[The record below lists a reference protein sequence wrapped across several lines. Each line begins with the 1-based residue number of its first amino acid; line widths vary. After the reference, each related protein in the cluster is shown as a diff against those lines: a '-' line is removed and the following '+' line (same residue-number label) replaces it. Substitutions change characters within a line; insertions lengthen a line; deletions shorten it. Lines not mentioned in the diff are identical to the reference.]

1 MVSCKDGYTENY
13 VVSDVIC
20 LTN

>member
-20 LTN
+20 RTN